1 MLMKTF
7 TSVNPFNQQPIA
19 EYPLMNDK
27 QLDAALDK
35 AKAAFSKWKKT
46 NFAERRDLLN
56 TVAKNLRSHKSEYA
70 RIMSLEMGKVL
81 SESLAETEKCALTC
95 NYYADH
101 GEEFLKDEVISSES
115 KKSFIAFQPLGSV
128 LAIMPWNFP
137 FWQVFRFAAPAVMA
151 GNTVLLKH
159 APNVCGCALEIE
171 KAFREAGAPEG
182 LFQTLIVDIDV
193 VEKIISS
200 DSVQGVTL
208 TGSERAGSSVAAL
221 AGKYVKKSVMELGG
235 SDPLIVLEDADVD
248 KAAEIAVQS
257 RMRNSGQSCIAAK
270 RFIVVEKVKDVF
282 TDKVISNIKQ
292 LKQGNPLDEGI
303 TFGPM
308 ARLDLAEKLQQ
319 QMQQSIGGN
328 TIIAWGGKRNGCNF
342 QPTLLLNVKENSPVF
357 NEEIFGPV
365 ASIMPVKNEEGA
377 LALANKTS
385 FGLGASVWTKDPA
398 KGEYFARNLNVGSVF
413 INGLVRSDPRFPFG
427 GIHKSGYG
435 RELSEHGIKE
445 FTNVKTIVVDE

>member
-1 MLMKTF
+1 MKTF
-7 TSVNPFNQQPIA
+7 KSINPFNQQTIA
-19 EYPLMNDK
+19 EYPLMDDK
-27 QLDAALDK
+27 QLDKALDK
-35 AKAAFSKWKKT
+35 TKTAFNNWRKT
-46 NFAERRDLLN
+46 NFAVRKELLN
-56 TVAKNLRSHKSEYA
+56 TVAKNLRSNKVEYA
-70 RIMSLEMGKVL
+70 RMMSLEMGKVL
-81 SESLAETEKCALTC
+81 SESYAEIEKCAVTC

-101 GEEFLKDEVISSES
+101 GEEFLKDESIPSEA

-200 DSVQGVTL
+200 DSVHGLTL

-235 SDPLIVLEDADVD
+235 SDPLIVLEDADLD

-257 RMRNSGQSCIAAK
+257 RMRNAGQSCIAAK
-270 RFIVVEKVKDVF
+270 RFIVVEKVKDEF
-282 TDKVISNIKQ
+282 TDRVISNINQ

-319 QMQQSIGGN
+319 QMEQSISAN
-328 TIIAWGGKRNGCNF
+328 TIVALGGKRNGCNF
-342 QPTLLLNVKENSPVF
+342 QPTLLLNVKEDSPVF

-365 ASIMPVKNEEGA
+365 ASIMPVKNEDEA
-377 LALANKTS
+377 IALANKTS
-385 FGLGASVWTKDPA
+385 YGLGASVWTKDPA
-398 KGEYFARNLNVGSVF
+398 KGEFFARHLNAGSVF
-413 INGLVRSDPRFPFG
+413 VNGLVRSDPRFPFG

>member
-1 MLMKTF
+1 MKTF
-7 TSVNPFNQQPIA
+7 KSINPFDQQPIA
-19 EYPLMNDK
+19 EYPLMNNK
-27 QLDAALDK
+27 QLDATLDK
-35 AKAAFSKWKKT
+35 AKSAFSKWRKT
-46 NFAERRDLLN
+46 TFAERRELLN
-56 TVAKNLRSHKSEYA
+56 TVAKNLRNHKAEYA
-70 RIMSLEMGKVL
+70 RMMSLEMGKVL
-81 SESLAETEKCALTC
+81 SESLAEIEKCAVTC

-101 GEEFLKDEVISSES
+101 GEEFLKDEPIPSES
-115 KKSFIAFQPLGSV
+115 KRSFIAFQPLGTV

-171 KAFREAGAPEG
+171 KTFLEAGAPDG
-182 LFQTLIVDIDV
+182 LFQTLIIDIDV
-193 VEKIISS
+193 MEKIISS
-200 DSVQGVTL
+200 DGVQGATV

-221 AGKYVKKSVMELGG
+221 AGKYIKKSVLELGG
-235 SDPLIVLEDADVD
+235 SDPLIVLEDADLD

-257 RMRNSGQSCIAAK
+257 RMRNAGQSCIAAK
-270 RFIVVEKVKDVF
+270 RFIVVEKVKDAF

-292 LKQGNPLDEGI
+292 LKQGNPLEDGV

-308 ARLDLAEKLQQ
+308 ARLDLADKLQQ
-319 QMQQSIGGN
+319 QMEQSISNN
-328 TIIAWGGKRNGCNF
+328 TVVVLGGKRNGCNF
-342 QPTLLLNVKENSPVF
+342 QPTLLLNAKEGSPVF
-357 NEEIFGPV
+357 DEEIFGPV
-365 ASIMPVKNEEGA
+365 ATIMPVKNDDEA

-385 FGLGASVWTKDPA
+385 FGLGAAVWTKDPA
-398 KGEYFARNLNVGSVF
+398 KGEFFARNLNAGSVF

-445 FTNVKTIVVDE
+445 FINVKTIVVDE

>member
-1 MLMKTF
+1 MKTF
-7 TSVNPFNQQPIA
+7 KSINPFNLQQIA
-19 EYPLMNDK
+19 EYPLMNNK
-27 QLDAALDK
+27 QLDVALDK
-35 AKAAFSKWKKT
+35 AKAAFSKWRKT
-46 NFAERRDLLN
+46 NFAERKELLN
-56 TVAKNLRSHKSEYA
+56 TVAKNLRNHKTEYA
-70 RIMSLEMGKVL
+70 RMMSLEMGKVL
-81 SESLAETEKCALTC
+81 SESLAEIEKCAATC

-101 GEEFLKDEVISSES
+101 GEEFLKDEPIASDS
-115 KKSFIAFQPLGSV
+115 KKSFVAFQPLGTV

-137 FWQVFRFAAPAVMA
+137 FWQVFRFVAPAVMA

-171 KAFREAGAPEG
+171 KAFREVGAPEG
-182 LFQTLIVDIDV
+182 VFQTLIIDV
-193 VEKIISS
+193 DAIEKIIAF
-200 DSVQGVTL
+200 DGVQGATV

-221 AGKYVKKSVMELGG
+221 SGKYIKKSVLELGG
-235 SDPLIVLEDADVD
+235 SDPLIILEDADLN

-257 RMRNSGQSCIAAK
+257 RMRNAGQSCIAAK
-270 RFIVVEKVKDVF
+270 RFIVVEKVKDAF
-282 TDKVISNIKQ
+282 INKVISNIKQ
-292 LKQGNPLDEGI
+292 LKQGNPLDEGV

-319 QMQQSIGGN
+319 QMEQSISGN
-328 TIIAWGGKRNGCNF
+328 TIVALGGKRNGCNF
-342 QPTLLLNVKENSPVF
+342 QPTLLLNAREDSPVF

-365 ASIMPVKNEEGA
+365 ASIMSVKNDDEA

-385 FGLGASVWTKDPA
+385 FGLGAAVWTKDTSKA
-398 KGEYFARNLNVGSVF
+398 EFFARNLNAGNVF

-445 FTNVKTIVVDE
+445 FTNVKTIVMDE